1 MSDSLQYTCRHY
13 REEMILLGLRKRL
26 NAPELSDSE
35 RQAIEKEIRR
45 LETQMGME

>member
-1 MSDSLQYTCRHY
+1 MSENSEYTCRQY

-35 RQAIEKEIRR
+35 RRAVEKEIRR
-45 LETQMGME
+45 LEAQMGLA